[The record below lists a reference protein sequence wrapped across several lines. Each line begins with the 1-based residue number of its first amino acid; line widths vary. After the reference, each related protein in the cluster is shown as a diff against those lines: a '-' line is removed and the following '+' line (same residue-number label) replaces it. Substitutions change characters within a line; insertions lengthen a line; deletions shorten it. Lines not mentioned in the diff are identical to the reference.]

1 MERTVTE
8 TEIDISSLGTIVSK
22 TDLNGTILDVNE
34 AFVEASGYTREELIG
49 QPHNILRHP
58 DVPKAVFKDFWQTIQ
73 SGKPWVQVVKNR
85 TKDGHFYWVEASV
98 IPRVQDGKI
107 IGYLSVRKAIDE
119 TRKRQAEQL
128 YKEIQQGRATLRN
141 GYQINPLQRIYLFN
155 EIHPFNLM
163 LTMIAL
169 LGIGATL
176 IQANVVNIPVAWVAA
191 ISALFFAY
199 AWAGKKYAYIRLG
212 QAKRLIDKMRE
223 GDFSGQVN
231 TYGQHSL
238 SKLVS
243 AVKVMQVQLGEMYD
257 DAHTKLNRSTRLKS
271 ALDSASS
278 QIMMVDRRGNIMYM
292 NDALESFFE
301 SHQAALQNAYPQ
313 FETSRL
319 IGERIEVLFKEESRF
334 KDLSKI
340 QDFEAQFAEF
350 IFNIKIRPVY
360 SEQESEQIGTVI
372 EWLDLTQ
379 QKNIENTLKSTL
391 QMASIGHTQLHL
403 DNKNLKGFFL
413 DTSNNINE
421 LFASLNEIIEDV
433 VFVMNSLATGDVRG
447 RIQKDLQGS
456 LAAMK
461 GATNVSLDNLSSII
475 WYIKQASETVNHAAY
490 ESSKASQDL
499 SMRTQQAAA
508 TLEEIN
514 ATMQNVNQT
523 QIENSQ
529 ELAEVAKI
537 AEEAVL
543 ENDKAKLALNS
554 TVEAIEDIQST
565 SDKISAIIGLI
576 DGIAFQTNLLA
587 LNAAVEAARAG
598 EHGRGFAVVAGEVR
612 SLAQKSADAAKE
624 IKTLIDESSVKVNMG
639 VSKVQETE
647 NAFTVVN
654 EEVSRIGRSLSQ
666 VMDSIREQQH
676 SVHEVSQAIQTLDS
690 NIQNNAALVE
700 KTSEAADALKVQ
712 AELLSS
718 ETGKFQIDEAKTASL
733 IQSTPPVYG
742 VRMADVRQKMRIWLT
757 SVQSYLNGV
766 NVAVDIDNA
775 ADASQCDVA
784 QALQT
789 LVSADSSIKQLSE
802 YERASQLH
810 QEQHELVKEVLALNV
825 QMGDAD
831 FEQMKLRDQ
840 KMDRFVGVSM
850 ELDEALDDLN
860 RVCVGRGSGSYAL
873 IQSAA

>member
-8 TEIDISSLGTIVSK
+8 TEIDISALGTIVSK
-22 TDLNGTILDVNE
+22 TDVNGTILDVNE
-34 AFVEASGYTREELIG
+34 AFVEASGYSREELIG

-58 DVPKAVFKDFWQTIQ
+58 DVPQAVFKDFWQTIQ

-98 IPRVQDGKI
+98 IPRLKDGKI
-107 IGYLSVRKAIDE
+107 IGYLSVRRAIDDS
-119 TRKRQAEQL
+119 RKRQAEQL
-128 YKEIQQGRATLRN
+128 YREIQQGRTTLRN
-141 GYQINPLQRIYLFN
+141 GYQISPLQRIYLFN

-176 IQANVVNIPVAWVAA
+176 IQADIVNIPVIWVAV
-191 ISALFFAY
+191 ISGLFFAY
-199 AWAGKKYAYIRLG
+199 AWAGRKYAYIRLG

-257 DAHTKLNRSTRLKS
+257 DAHTRLNRSTRLKS

-278 QIMMVDRRGNIMYM
+278 QIMMVDRRGNILYM
-292 NDALESFFE
+292 NDALQSFFE
-301 SHQAALQNAYPQ
+301 SHQTALRNAYPQ

-319 IGERIEVLFKEESRF
+319 IGERIEVLFKEETRF
-334 KDLSKI
+334 KDLSKM
-340 QDFEAQFAEF
+340 QDFEAKFAEF

-360 SEQESEQIGTVI
+360 SEQEGNQIGTVI

-403 DNKNLKGFFL
+403 DNKNLEGFFL

-475 WYIKQASETVNHAAY
+475 WYIKQAAETVNHAAY

-499 SMRTQQAAA
+499 STRTQQAAA

-543 ENDKAKLALNS
+543 ENDKAKQALNS
-554 TVEAIEDIQST
+554 TVEAIEDIQTT

-654 EEVSRIGRSLSQ
+654 EEVSRIGRSLAQ

-676 SVHEVSQAIQTLDS
+676 SVHEVSQAIQTLDA

-700 KTSEAADALKVQ
+700 KTSEASDALKVQ
-712 AELLSS
+712 AELLSN
-718 ETGKFQIDEAKTASL
+718 ETGKFQIDEAKTAML

-766 NVAVDIDNA
+766 NVTVDIDNA
-775 ADASQCDVA
+775 ADASQCDVS

-789 LVSADSSIKQLSE
+789 LVSADASIKQLPE
-802 YERASQLH
+802 YERASELH
-810 QEQHELVKEVLALNV
+810 QEQHALVKEVLALNV
-825 QMGDAD
+825 QMGNAD

-840 KMDRFVGVSM
+840 KMDRFVSVSM
-850 ELDEALDDLN
+850 ELDGALDDLN
-860 RVCVGRGSGSYAL
+860 RVCVERGSGSYAM